1 MQTIK
6 RTLSGL
12 MLALLT
18 WLPTSASVTPDV
30 AGLRPFSPEANFM
43 SQAGYLRY
51 LVYEQQGVW
60 LSRGEAVALVDMQ
73 IEAASR

>member
-1 MQTIK
+1 MRTIK

-12 MLALLT
+12 MLTLLT